1 MPKNCCYQGGGQKYS
16 MEKPDRILVKLNVEH
31 SGFDT
36 LNNQRFGSKFVE
48 EVANPSDSEL
58 RWMTQSCI
66 FYILG
71 K

>member
-1 MPKNCCYQGGGQKYS
+1 MRLKVEQSRFGTVKNQ
-16 MEKPDRILVKLNVEH
+16 I
-31 SGFDT
+31 
-36 LNNQRFGSKFVE
+36 FGSKFVE

-58 RWMTQSCI
+58 RSLTKSFI